1 MLANDIVLMAEKEN
15 MRNMIAKFVRR
26 KGLKLN
32 TEKTKIMRCK
42 KGRRNRIR
50 WKWEGRYRGSEG
62 IFGIY
67 IAGSCKG
74 KGEKKNS
81 SDGEGMEHKKKK
93 IWKGMGKKNVDV

>member
-1 MLANDIVLMAEKEN
+1 M
-15 MRNMIAKFVRR
+15 RR

-62 IFGIY
+62 IYVFGIY
-67 IAGSCKG
+67 IAGSR
-74 KGEKKNS
+74 EKVKR
-81 SDGEGMEHKKKK
+81 KTAV
-93 IWKGMGKKNVDV
+93 MGKVWSIRKRKFGKEWGKRMWMFDKLVWTVI